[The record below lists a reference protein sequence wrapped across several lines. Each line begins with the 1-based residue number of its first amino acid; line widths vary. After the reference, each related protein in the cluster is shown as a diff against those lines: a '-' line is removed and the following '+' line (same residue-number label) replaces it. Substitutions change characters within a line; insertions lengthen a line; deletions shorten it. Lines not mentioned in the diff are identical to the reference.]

1 MSNSINLNNKVKKQI
16 TNIIDNESIRI
27 KSLYEEKLQ

>member
-1 MSNSINLNNKVKKQI
+1 MSNSINLNNKVKKEI
-16 TNIIDNESIRI
+16 TNIVDTKSIRL